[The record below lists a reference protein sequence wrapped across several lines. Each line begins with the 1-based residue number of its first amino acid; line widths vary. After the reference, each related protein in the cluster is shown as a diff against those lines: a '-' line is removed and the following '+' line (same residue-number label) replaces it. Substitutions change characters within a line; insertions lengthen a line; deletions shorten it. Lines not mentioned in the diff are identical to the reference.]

1 MPLIKGQDESRKP
14 DMTPFDMTPIEREAL
29 PSEILA
35 RLAKTGGRL
44 IVAIA
49 GPPGAGKSTLSDYLL
64 HAINK
69 GGNAPSI
76 IVPMDGFHIDDVI
89 LEQRGLLDRKGSP
102 PTFDCAGFSSLL
114 QHLKGAEEE
123 IFIPVFDRSLELSR
137 AAASVVGPEHR
148 ILLVEGNYLLLD
160 REPWSR
166 LAPFFDMTV
175 YLDVPF
181 AVLERRLT
189 DRWLGF
195 GFDAEMARN
204 RALSNDIPNA
214 ELVAAQSRKAGF
226 VVTFDA
232 R

>member
-1 MPLIKGQDESRKP
+1 
-14 DMTPFDMTPIEREAL
+14 MTPIEREAL

-35 RLAKTGGRL
+35 RLAETDGRL

-49 GPPGAGKSTLSDYLL
+49 GPPGAGKSTLSDYLR

-69 GGNAPSI
+69 GGETPSI
-76 IVPMDGFHIDDVI
+76 VVPMDGFHLDDGI
-89 LEQRGLLDRKGSP
+89 LDQRGLLSRKGSP
-102 PTFDCAGFSSLL
+102 PTFDCAGFAVLL
-114 QHLKGAEEE
+114 QRLKQAEGE

-148 ILLVEGNYLLLD
+148 VLLVEGNYLLLD
-160 REPWSR
+160 QEPWSK
-166 LAPFFDMTV
+166 LAPFFDMTI

-181 AVLERRLT
+181 PELERRLV

-195 GFDAEMARN
+195 GFNAETARN

-214 ELVAAQSRKAGF
+214 ELVVAQSRKADF
-226 VVTFDA
+226 VVVSDG

>member
-1 MPLIKGQDESRKP
+1 M
-14 DMTPFDMTPIEREAL
+14 EREAL

-35 RLAKTGGRL
+35 RLAKTEGRL

-114 QHLKGAEEE
+114 QRLKGAEEE
-123 IFIPVFDRSLELSR
+123 YFYPGFRPLAGVFVALPHPWLGR
-137 AAASVVGPEHR
+137 EHR

-195 GFDAEMARN
+195 GFDAETARN